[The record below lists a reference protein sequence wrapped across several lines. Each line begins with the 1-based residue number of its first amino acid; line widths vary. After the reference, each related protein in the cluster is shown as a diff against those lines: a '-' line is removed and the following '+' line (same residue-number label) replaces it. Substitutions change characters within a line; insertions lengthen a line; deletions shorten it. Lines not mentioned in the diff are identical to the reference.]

1 MHSYNI
7 NTKKILLYGAGS
19 TAKVLIEKLEKENI
33 EIYKFIDKRFDT
45 IKEFLGIEVI
55 GSEQIREISYKDEF
69 VIIITTRNVFEHFK
83 IANELYE
90 QGFENIIFKPYSVLK
105 GYANDEL
112 LQLSLVHDCYMANM
126 KTFDGEIPKY
136 KGNDMPAFLD
146 KAIISKD
153 KDMLKAFV
161 PAELL
166 YSNLVDGSEW
176 EDMNFVSNYIAV
188 KLYQAL
194 ETSNYETFE
203 DSINSYINRFAK
215 KGAIFHGVNTAG
227 KWANILIDSRIK
239 SYSEMSKLFALD
251 YNFFVKNSTTVKR
264 SSDRKLRLIKSG
276 KNRVSF
282 LIAKGMQYIPVNIS
296 QEDYEDFL
304 NHKQI
309 CVFKDYIKK
318 NNIKEFFAPIPHPYF
333 YEYGYV
339 AENYCSVCLSKIGN
353 FISEFVFY
361 KYGSY
366 YFEKI
371 KILECIFDQGSLGR
385 HLSLMGMNVYRAEF
399 VNQELTQKIDDL
411 LDFRAMNLPELCQS
425 YDVGLITNQ
434 IEKTQFEEML
444 NRISDICVLF
454 VWEDSDSYEELLYEK
469 GFQIESKIF
478 MTMWKETKV
487 SGFFY
492 KKVK

>member
-1 MHSYNI
+1 MDSYNI
-7 NTKKILLYGAGS
+7 NTKKIFLYGAGS
-19 TAKVLIEKLEKENI
+19 TAKVLIEKLKKEKI

-55 GSEQIREISYKDEF
+55 GLEKIREILYKDEF

-105 GYANDEL
+105 GYGNEEL
-112 LQLSLVHDCYMANM
+112 LKLSLVHDCYMANM
-126 KTFDGEIPKY
+126 KTFEGQIPKY
-136 KGNDMPAFLD
+136 RGDDMPISLD
-146 KAIISKD
+146 KAIISED
-153 KDMLKAFV
+153 KDMVKAFV

-203 DSINSYINRFAK
+203 ASINNYINRFAK
-215 KGAIFHGVNTAG
+215 KGAVFHGVNTEG
-227 KWANILIDSRIK
+227 EWENILIDSRIK
-239 SYSEMSKLFALD
+239 SYSEMTKLFALD
-251 YNFFVKNSTTVKR
+251 YNFFIKNSTTVKR

-296 QEDYEDFL
+296 KKDYEDFL
-304 NHKQI
+304 NYKKI
-309 CVFKDYIKK
+309 AVFKDYIKK
-318 NNIKEFFAPIPHPYF
+318 NRIKEFFAPLPHPYF
-333 YEYGYV
+333 YEHVYI
-339 AENYCSVCLSKIGN
+339 AENYCSVCLSKVGN
-353 FISEFVFY
+353 LISEFVFY
-361 KYGSY
+361 KYGVY

-371 KILECIFDQGSLGR
+371 KVLECIFDQGSLGR
-385 HLSLMGMNVYRAEF
+385 HLSLMGMNVYRSEF
-399 VNQELTQKIDDL
+399 ANKELTEKIDEL
-411 LDFRAMNLPELCQS
+411 LDFRAKQSSELCQS

-434 IEKTQFEEML
+434 IEKLQFEEIL
-444 NRISDICVLF
+444 NKISDICVVF
-454 VWEDSDSYEELLYEK
+454 VWEDNDSYEELLYSK
-469 GFQIESKIF
+469 GFQIKSKIF
-478 MTMWKETKV
+478 MTIWKEKKV
-487 SGFFY
+487 SGFLY